1 MSKNRMINTKFWD
14 DAYSSNLDPIEKLLF
29 LYFLTNTST
38 NICGIYEI
46 PLKKIANETG
56 VDKDMVEKV
65 ISRFEKDHKI
75 YYRNGWCGLVNFIKN
90 QNQKSPQVKK
100 GIERELDQVPIEIKQ
115 LVLEGID
122 TLSHLTKP
130 NLTKPNLSSAKAE
143 AKLLKYDPLGGEILK
158 AFESVDPKNKTMYGN
173 TTQRKACDFL
183 LSEYGL
189 ERILKAISIL
199 PQVNQEKLYIAQITT
214 PYELQQNWV
223 KLGNLL
229 RQKGSEH
236 NKLKSNVA
244 F

>member
-1 MSKNRMINTKFWD
+1 MINTKFWD

-29 LYFLTNTST
+29 LYFLTNTSS

-75 YYRNGWCGLVNFIKN
+75 YYRSGWVGLVNFIKN
-90 QNQKSPQVKK
+90 QNQNSPKVKK
-100 GIERELDQVPIEIKQ
+100 GIEIEMEKAPEIIKS
-115 LVLEGID
+115 LVLGKGID
-122 TLSHLTKP
+122 TLSHSNPNTNS
-130 NLTKPNLSSAKAE
+130 NLTKLNTSAKAG
-143 AKLLKYDPLGGEILK
+143 KKSSYNQLGGEILK
-158 AFESVDPKNKTMYGN
+158 AFEVVDPKNKTMYGN

-189 ERILKAISIL
+189 EKVLKAVQIL
-199 PQVNQEKLYIAQITT
+199 PQINKQKLYIAQITT

-223 KLGNLL
+223 KLGNILK
-229 RQKGSEH
+229 QKVAEN
-236 NKLKSNVA
+236 NKYPVI
-244 F
+244 